1 MSQLWALS
9 ILVPTGP
16 IGMLKDFPF
25 YTWPNQIE
33 RRNLFL
39 SLFSPMPDVKTT
51 RWPAR
56 MNQVLIMVKAW
67 CAGFCSGYL
76 KEGSLRELL
85 SGMALITVPYVLTE
99 TVSRISRAW
108 CSFFSSFLSF
118 LLPLYLPFPFLLSF
132 SFLFIS
138 PPFLLLLLIICL
150 LHLLFSLSLFLWCCY
165 LPCTG

>member
-1 MSQLWALS
+1 
-9 ILVPTGP
+9 
-16 IGMLKDFPF
+16 MLKDFPF

-99 TVSRISRAW
+99 TVSRISRAR

-118 LLPLYLPFPFLLSF
+118 LLPLYLPFPFFLLFVSF
-132 SFLFIS
+132 SSFSS
-138 PPFLLLLLIICL
+138 PPTH
-150 LHLLFSLSLFLWCCY
+150 HLSSSSSFFSVSLSLML
-165 LPCTG
+165 LPTMYRINCRNTKQILQKNMQ